1 VKDNKLQQTLSSEE
15 ALLSST
21 LSTTSSAYSAPK
33 TRKQDPATEATAPP
47 LPAASPVGSAATTT
61 VPSYYDQS
69 KVVSSSS
76 EDNQKKVIQNQNP
89 EQFNLLASA
98 LFSASGNDQID
109 QDPFAPTSGSSAPV
123 VEEEVLRLPNRSVT
137 VTKSKKEKAAV
148 SFAESQPE
156 VLRATPASAATGTPP
171 PPPPLLSFVFETL
184 FSVP

>member
-21 LSTTSSAYSAPK
+21 LLTTSRAYSAPK
-33 TRKQDPATEATAPP
+33 ARKQEPVTEATAP
-47 LPAASPVGSAATTT
+47 ASTVGSAATT
-61 VPSYYDQS
+61 PYYDDQM
-69 KVVSSSS
+69 KVFSSSS

-171 PPPPLLSFVFETL
+171 PPPPLLSFVFETP
-184 FSVP
+184 FCVP

>member
-21 LSTTSSAYSAPK
+21 LSTTSRAYSASK
-33 TRKQDPATEATAPP
+33 ARKQEPVTEATAP
-47 LPAASPVGSAATTT
+47 ASTVGSAATT
-61 VPSYYDQS
+61 PYYDDQM
-69 KVVSSSS
+69 KVFSSSS

-137 VTKSKKEKAAV
+137 FTKSKTEKASV
-148 SFAESQPE
+148 SFAECQPE
-156 VLRATPASAATGTPP
+156 VLRANPASAATGTPRP
-171 PPPPLLSFVFETL
+171 FPPLLSFCV
-184 FSVP
+184 